1 MVSNAVDKIIKRKN
15 GKVAFWQWYL
25 IPDHIGGCTQVKQ
38 IHQFNVLNTTSHTTH
53 GRIS

>member
-15 GKVAFWQWYL
+15 GKVAL
-25 IPDHIGGCTQVKQ
+25 AMVHIPDHLGGCTQVKQ
-38 IHQFNVLNTTSHTTH
+38 IHQFNLLITTSHTAH